1 MTEKP
6 AGQKHTKR
14 DAEILTVL
22 GIFLVVLAVPVLIG
36 TIWAEG
42 TAQVLVNVVA
52 GLIVGGIG
60 VAMVLRGRWT
70 GRHLD

>member
-6 AGQKHTKR
+6 SGSRHTKR
-14 DAEILTVL
+14 DAEILRVL
-22 GIFLVVLAVPVLIG
+22 GTFLVVLAIPVLIG

-42 TAQVLVNVVA
+42 SVQALINIAA

-60 VAMVLRGRWT
+60 VGMILRGRWT

>member
-1 MTEKP
+1 MSEKP
-6 AGQKHTKR
+6 VAGRHTKR
-14 DAEILTVL
+14 DAEILLVL

-42 TAQVLVNVVA
+42 AVPMLINVAA

-60 VAMVLRGRWT
+60 VAMILRGRWT

>member
-6 AGQKHTKR
+6 TGHQHTKR
-14 DAEILTVL
+14 DAEVLRVL
-22 GIFLVVLAVPVLIG
+22 GIFLIVLAIPVLIG

-42 TAQVLVNVVA
+42 TAQVLVNIVA
-52 GLIVGGIG
+52 GVIVGGIG
-60 VAMVLRGRWT
+60 IAMIFRSRWT

>member
-1 MTEKP
+1 MSKKP
-6 AGQKHTKR
+6 VGGRHTKR

-42 TAQVLVNVVA
+42 AVPMLINVAA

-60 VAMVLRGRWT
+60 VAMILRGRWT
-70 GRHLD
+70 GRHLA